1 MRQKLEQLF
10 EPRSIVVIGA
20 SEREGSAGRLIMEN
34 LYRTGFPGALYPV
47 STKHAS
53 ILGVPAFSKVGK
65 IPEPADLAI
74 FCAPFRVI
82 RQVIDECVIAKV
94 GSILFFGPDFDIQ
107 DKATIDYINKK
118 CKEGAIRML
127 GPYSLGFIHP
137 HKTIYATNMPVSV
150 RKGNLALLSQSGPL
164 LEAMLDWAGERE
176 VGFSQVI
183 SLGIAGDID
192 FADCIDFL
200 GTDTQT
206 AGILIYME
214 QLPNAR
220 RFLSAARSFSR
231 NKPIIIL
238 KANKKNDDVDWNA
251 SVLDWEKEKDFAFDA
266 AFQRAGMIRVDTI
279 AQLFNMGLAATNT
292 LRPTGNQMVIV
303 SNIAAGGILA
313 LDALLKRGG
322 KHSSLSKDTVE
333 KLNAILPHSSAPDS
347 PIHVG
352 NFAETVRYTSTL
364 KICLQDESVDAILIV
379 YSVYL
384 KNEALKIAQ
393 AIAQLKP
400 LRKPVFTV
408 WMGGNQVTE
417 ARRILGNAKIPC
429 YPYPE
434 SAIDAFM
441 RLYQYHLDLKLM
453 YETPLAIP
461 VDFDADKSMAKGII
475 DKALSENRLLLSENE
490 GHALLTA
497 YGFPV
502 IESFLCQ
509 SVEAAIEI
517 AQKIGF
523 PIVMKIDSL
532 DILQKTAVGG
542 VRLNIRDINEVAE
555 LWTSIMISCK
565 KAHPKALIKGIRIE
579 KMIPKGFELFIGSYK
594 DPTFGPL
601 VLFGKGG
608 WDKEVFPDIR
618 VGLPPMNMALAQQM
632 VEGTHLFTLLKGYRN
647 QPGVPL
653 QQLYLFIHRFSY
665 LLMDFPA
672 IAAVEINPFRMDHEK
687 GIALHVAVRLQK
699 VQEKEN
705 LHFRHLAISPY
716 PGKDYCSEKILKSG
730 QPIYLRPIRPEDE
743 PGLSKMLENV
753 SRETLYMRFFGYIP
767 KINHTWLTRFTHID
781 YDREMAIVA
790 VYKEIKEGINIEFI
804 TGIVRII
811 EDAWRESAEYSILI
825 ADQWQGQ
832 GLGHILT
839 DHILEIAKKRGIKK
853 IVASVLPTNES
864 MIHLFLKKGFTID
877 RKYPDVYEAVL
888 NLSILNT

>member
-20 SEREGSAGRLIMEN
+20 SEREGSAGRMIMEN
-34 LYRTGFPGALYPV
+34 LFRTGFPGTLYPV
-47 STKHAS
+47 SSKHAT
-53 ILGVPAFSKVGK
+53 ILGIPAFSKVGK

-82 RQVIDECVIAKV
+82 KQVIDECVEAKV

-107 DKATIDYINKK
+107 DSVTIAYINKK
-118 CKEGAIRML
+118 CREGEIRML
-127 GPYSLGFIHP
+127 GPYSLGYIQP
-137 HKTIYATNMPVSV
+137 YKMIYATNMPVSV

-183 SLGIAGDID
+183 SLGIASDID

-214 QLPNAR
+214 NLPNAR

-238 KANKKNDDVDWNA
+238 KANRKNDTIDWNS
-251 SVLDWEKEKDFAFDA
+251 SVLDWEKEKDFSFDA
-266 AFQRAGMIRVDTI
+266 AFQRAGIIRVDTI

-292 LRPTGNQMVIV
+292 IRPTGSNMLIL

-313 LDALLKRGG
+313 LDALLKKGG
-322 KHSSLSKDTVE
+322 KHSVLSRESVE
-333 KLNAILPHSSAPDS
+333 KLNGILPHTSAADS

-352 NFAETVRYTSTL
+352 NFAETIRYTESL
-364 KICLQDESVDAILIV
+364 KICLNDEGVDAILIV

-393 AIAQLKP
+393 AITQLKP

-441 RLYQYHLDLKLM
+441 KLYQYHLDLKLL
-453 YETPLAIP
+453 YETPLSIP
-461 VDFDADKSMAKGII
+461 IDFNADKKSAKII
-475 DKALSENRLLLSENE
+475 IEKALSENRFLLSEKE
-490 GHALLTA
+490 GHDLLMG
-497 YGFPV
+497 YGLPV
-502 IESFLCQ
+502 IESFL
-509 SVEAAIEI
+509 SETLENAKEI

-523 PIVMKIDSL
+523 PMVMKIDSI

-542 VRLNIRDINEVAE
+542 VRLNIRDLNEMSE
-555 LWTSIMISCK
+555 IWTSMMASCK
-565 KAHPKALIKGIRIE
+565 KAHPNAVIKGIRIE
-579 KMIPKGFELFIGSYK
+579 KMLNKGFELFIGSYK

-618 VGLPPMNMALAQQM
+618 VGLPPMNMALAQKM

-647 QPGVPL
+647 QPGIPL
-653 QQLYLFIHRFSY
+653 NQLYLLIHRFSY
-665 LLMDFPA
+665 LLMDFPN
-672 IAAVEINPFRMDHEK
+672 IAAVEINPFRMDHES
-687 GIALHVAVRLQK
+687 GMALHVAVRLQK
-699 VQEKEN
+699 IPETESQN
-705 LHFRHLAISPY
+705 FRHLAISPY
-716 PGKDYCSEKILKSG
+716 PGKDYCSYIKLHTG
-730 QPIYLRPIRPEDE
+730 QAIHLRPIRPEDE
-743 PGLSKMLENV
+743 PGLAEMLKNV

-790 VYKEIKEGINIEFI
+790 GETEIKEGKTTEII

-811 EDAWRESAEYSILI
+811 EDAWRESAEYSILV
-825 ADQWQGQ
+825 ADNWQGH
-832 GLGHILT
+832 GLGNILT
-839 DHILEIAKKRGIKK
+839 DHILEIARKRDIKK
-853 IVASVLPTNES
+853 IVASVLPNNES
-864 MIHLFLKKGFTID
+864 MIKLFIKKGF
-877 RKYPDVYEAVL
+877 
-888 NLSILNT
+888 NCS

>member
-20 SEREGSAGRLIMEN
+20 SERDGSAGRMIMEN

-82 RQVIDECVIAKV
+82 RQVIDECVDAKV

-107 DKATIDYINKK
+107 DTLTIAYINKK
-118 CKEGAIRML
+118 CKEGEIRML
-127 GPYSLGFIHP
+127 GPYSLGYIHP
-137 HKTIYATNMPVSV
+137 YKMIYATNMPVSV

-176 VGFSQVI
+176 VGFSHVI
-183 SLGIAGDID
+183 SLGIASDID

-200 GTDTQT
+200 GTDSQT
-206 AGILIYME
+206 SGILIYME
-214 QLPNAR
+214 KLPNAR

-238 KANKKNDDVDWNA
+238 KANRKKDDNDWNS

-266 AFQRAGMIRVDTI
+266 AFQRAGIIRVDTI
-279 AQLFNMGLAATNT
+279 AQLFNLGLAATNT
-292 LRPTGNQMVIV
+292 IRPTGCNMVIL

-313 LDALLKRGG
+313 LDTLLKKGG
-322 KHSSLSKDTVE
+322 KHSVLSKESVE
-333 KLNAILPHSSAPDS
+333 KLNEILPHTSAADS

-352 NFAETVRYTSTL
+352 NYAETHRYTSTL
-364 KICLQDESVDAILIV
+364 KICLNDDGVDAILIV

-393 AIAQLKP
+393 AIALLKP

-408 WMGGNQVTE
+408 WMGGNQVSE
-417 ARRILGNAKIPC
+417 ARQILGNAKIPC

-434 SAIDAFM
+434 SAVDAFM
-441 RLYQYHLDLKLM
+441 KLYQYHLDLKML
-453 YETPLAIP
+453 YETPLSIP
-461 VDFDADKSMAKGII
+461 VDFDADRESAKLII
-475 DKALSENRLLLSENE
+475 EKALSENRFLLSEKE
-490 GHALLTA
+490 GQDLLMG
-497 YGFPV
+497 YGLPV
-502 IESFLCQ
+502 NESFLCT
-509 SVEAAIEI
+509 SVEEAKVI

-523 PIVMKIDSL
+523 PIVMKIDSI
-532 DILQKTAVGG
+532 DIFQKTAVGG
-542 VRLNIRDINEVAE
+542 VRLNIRDLNEISE
-555 LWTSIMISCK
+555 IWHSMMNSCK
-565 KAHPKALIKGIRIE
+565 KAHPNALIKGIRIE
-579 KMIPKGFELFIGSYK
+579 KMLNKGFELFIGSYK

-653 QQLYLFIHRFSY
+653 NQLYLLIHRFSY

-672 IAAVEINPFRMDHEK
+672 IAAVEINPFRMDHEI
-687 GIALHVAVRLQK
+687 GMALHVAVRLQK
-699 VQEKEN
+699 IPGN
-705 LHFRHLAISPY
+705 DPLHFRHLAISPY
-716 PGKDYCSEKILKSG
+716 PGKDYCLDKMLSTGHSIH
-730 QPIYLRPIRPEDE
+730 LRPIKPEDE
-743 PGLSKMLENV
+743 PGLAEMLKNV

-781 YDREMAIVA
+781 YDREIAIVA
-790 VYKEIKEGINIEFI
+790 VHTDIKEGKTLEII

-811 EDAWRESAEYSILI
+811 EDAWRESAEYSILV
-825 ADQWQGQ
+825 ADHWQGQ
-832 GLGHILT
+832 GLGNILT
-839 DHILEIAKKRGIKK
+839 DHILEIAQKRGIKK
-853 IVASVLPTNES
+853 IVASVLPNNES
-864 MIHLFLKKGFTID
+864 MIKLFIKKGFTID
-877 RKYPDVYEAVL
+877 KKYPDVYEAFL
-888 NLSILNT
+888 NIS

>member
-20 SEREGSAGRLIMEN
+20 SEREGSAGRMIMEN
-34 LYRTGFPGALYPV
+34 LFRTGFPGTLYPV
-47 STKHAS
+47 SSKHAT
-53 ILGVPAFSKVGK
+53 ILGIPAFSKVGK

-82 RQVIDECVIAKV
+82 KQVIDECVEAKV

-107 DKATIDYINKK
+107 DSVTIAYINKK
-118 CKEGAIRML
+118 CREGEIRML
-127 GPYSLGFIHP
+127 GPYSLGYIQP
-137 HKTIYATNMPVSV
+137 YKMIYATNMPVSV
-150 RKGNLALLSQSGPL
+150 RRGNLALLSQSGPL

-183 SLGIAGDID
+183 SLGIASDID

-214 QLPNAR
+214 NLPNAR

-238 KANKKNDDVDWNA
+238 KANRKNDTIDWNS

-266 AFQRAGMIRVDTI
+266 AFQRAGIIRVDTI

-292 LRPTGNQMVIV
+292 IRPTGSNMLIL

-313 LDALLKRGG
+313 LDALLKKGG
-322 KHSSLSKDTVE
+322 KHSVLSRESVE
-333 KLNAILPHSSAPDS
+333 KLNGILPHTSAADS

-352 NFAETVRYTSTL
+352 NFAETIRYTESL
-364 KICLQDESVDAILIV
+364 KICLNDEGVDAILIV

-393 AIAQLKP
+393 AITQLKP

-441 RLYQYHLDLKLM
+441 KLYQYHLDLKLL
-453 YETPLAIP
+453 YETPLSIP
-461 VDFDADKSMAKGII
+461 IDFNADKKSAKII
-475 DKALSENRLLLSENE
+475 IEKALSENRFLLSEKE
-490 GHALLTA
+490 GHDLLMG
-497 YGFPV
+497 YGLPV
-502 IESFLCQ
+502 IESFL
-509 SVEAAIEI
+509 SETLENAKEI

-523 PIVMKIDSL
+523 PMVMKIDSI

-542 VRLNIRDINEVAE
+542 VRLNIRDLNEMSE
-555 LWTSIMISCK
+555 IWTSMMASCK
-565 KAHPKALIKGIRIE
+565 KAHPNAVIKGIRIE
-579 KMIPKGFELFIGSYK
+579 KMLNKGFELFIGSYK

-618 VGLPPMNMALAQQM
+618 VGLPPMNMALAQKM

-647 QPGVPL
+647 QPGIPL
-653 QQLYLFIHRFSY
+653 NQLYLLIHRFSY
-665 LLMDFPA
+665 LLMDFPN
-672 IAAVEINPFRMDHEK
+672 IAAVEINPFRMDHES
-687 GIALHVAVRLQK
+687 GMALHVAVRLQK
-699 VQEKEN
+699 IPETESQN
-705 LHFRHLAISPY
+705 FRHLAISPY
-716 PGKDYCSEKILKSG
+716 PGKDYCSYIKLHTG
-730 QPIYLRPIRPEDE
+730 QAIHLRPIRPEDE
-743 PGLSKMLENV
+743 PGLAEMLKNV

-790 VYKEIKEGINIEFI
+790 VETEIKEGKTTEII

-811 EDAWRESAEYSILI
+811 EDAWRESAEYSILV
-825 ADQWQGQ
+825 ADNWQGH
-832 GLGHILT
+832 GLGNILT
-839 DHILEIAKKRGIKK
+839 DHILEIARKRDIKK
-853 IVASVLPTNES
+853 IVASVLPNNES
-864 MIHLFLKKGFTID
+864 MIKLFIKKGFTLD
-877 RKYPDVYEAVL
+877 KKYPDVYEAFL
-888 NLSILNT
+888 NLK

>member
-20 SEREGSAGRLIMEN
+20 SEREGSAGRMIMEN
-34 LYRTGFPGALYPV
+34 LFRTGFPGTLYPV
-47 STKHAS
+47 SSKHAT
-53 ILGVPAFSKVGK
+53 ILGIPAFSKVGK

-82 RQVIDECVIAKV
+82 KQVIDECVEAKV

-107 DKATIDYINKK
+107 DSVTIAYINKK
-118 CKEGAIRML
+118 CREGEIRML
-127 GPYSLGFIHP
+127 GPYSLGYIQP
-137 HKTIYATNMPVSV
+137 YKMIYATNMPVSV

-183 SLGIAGDID
+183 SLGIASDID

-214 QLPNAR
+214 NLPNAR

-238 KANKKNDDVDWNA
+238 KANRKNDTIDWNS

-266 AFQRAGMIRVDTI
+266 AFQRAGIIRVDTI

-292 LRPTGNQMVIV
+292 IRPTGSNMLIL

-313 LDALLKRGG
+313 LDALLKKGG
-322 KHSSLSKDTVE
+322 KHSVLSRESVE
-333 KLNAILPHSSAPDS
+333 KLNGILPHTSAADS

-352 NFAETVRYTSTL
+352 NFAETIRYTESL
-364 KICLQDESVDAILIV
+364 KICLYDEGVDAILIV

-393 AIAQLKP
+393 AITQLKP

-441 RLYQYHLDLKLM
+441 KLYQYHLDLKLL
-453 YETPLAIP
+453 YETPLSIP
-461 VDFDADKSMAKGII
+461 IDFNADKKSAKII
-475 DKALSENRLLLSENE
+475 IEKALSENRFLLSEKE
-490 GHALLTA
+490 GHDLLMG
-497 YGFPV
+497 YGLPV
-502 IESFLCQ
+502 IESFL
-509 SVEAAIEI
+509 SETLENAKEI

-523 PIVMKIDSL
+523 PMVMKIDSI

-542 VRLNIRDINEVAE
+542 VRLNIRDLNEMSE
-555 LWTSIMISCK
+555 IWTSMMASCK
-565 KAHPKALIKGIRIE
+565 KAHPNAVIKGIRIE
-579 KMIPKGFELFIGSYK
+579 KMLNKGFELFIGSYK

-618 VGLPPMNMALAQQM
+618 VGLPPMNMALAQKM

-647 QPGVPL
+647 QPGIPL
-653 QQLYLFIHRFSY
+653 NQLYLLIHRFSY
-665 LLMDFPA
+665 LLMDFPN
-672 IAAVEINPFRMDHEK
+672 IAAVEINPFRMDHES
-687 GIALHVAVRLQK
+687 GMALHVAVRLQK
-699 VQEKEN
+699 IPETESQN
-705 LHFRHLAISPY
+705 FRHLAISPY
-716 PGKDYCSEKILKSG
+716 PGKDYCSDIKLHTG
-730 QPIYLRPIRPEDE
+730 QAIHLRPIRPEDE
-743 PGLSKMLENV
+743 PGLAEMLKNV

-790 VYKEIKEGINIEFI
+790 VETEIKEGKTTEII

-811 EDAWRESAEYSILI
+811 EDAWRESAEYSILV
-825 ADQWQGQ
+825 ADNWQGH
-832 GLGHILT
+832 GLGNILT
-839 DHILEIAKKRGIKK
+839 DHILEIARKRDIKK
-853 IVASVLPTNES
+853 IVASVLPNNES
-864 MIHLFLKKGFTID
+864 MIKLFIKKGFTLD
-877 RKYPDVYEAVL
+877 KKYPDVYEAFL
-888 NLSILNT
+888 NLK

>member
-20 SEREGSAGRLIMEN
+20 SEREGSAGRMIMEN
-34 LYRTGFPGALYPV
+34 LYRTGFTGTLYPV
-47 STKHAS
+47 SSKHAT
-53 ILGVPAFSKVGK
+53 ILGIPAFSKVGK

-82 RQVIDECVIAKV
+82 KQVIDECVEAKV

-107 DKATIDYINKK
+107 DSVTISYINKK
-118 CKEGAIRML
+118 CREGEIRML
-127 GPYSLGFIHP
+127 GPYSLGYIQP
-137 HKTIYATNMPVSV
+137 YKMIYATNMPVSV

-183 SLGIAGDID
+183 SLGIASDID

-214 QLPNAR
+214 NLPNAR

-238 KANKKNDDVDWNA
+238 KANRKNDTIDWNS

-266 AFQRAGMIRVDTI
+266 AFQRAGIIRVDTI

-292 LRPTGNQMVIV
+292 IRPTGSNMLIL

-313 LDALLKRGG
+313 LDALLKKGG
-322 KHSSLSKDTVE
+322 KHSVLSQESVE
-333 KLNAILPHSSAPDS
+333 KLNGILPHTSAADS

-352 NFAETVRYTSTL
+352 NFAETIRYTESL
-364 KICLQDESVDAILIV
+364 KICLNDEGVDAILIV

-393 AIAQLKP
+393 AITQLKP

-441 RLYQYHLDLKLM
+441 KLYQYHLDLKLL
-453 YETPLAIP
+453 YETPLSIP
-461 VDFDADKSMAKGII
+461 IDFNADKKSAKII
-475 DKALSENRLLLSENE
+475 IEKALSENRFLLSEKE
-490 GHALLTA
+490 GHDLLMG
-497 YGFPV
+497 YGLPV
-502 IESFLCQ
+502 IESFL
-509 SVEAAIEI
+509 SETLENAKEI

-523 PIVMKIDSL
+523 PMVMKIDSI

-542 VRLNIRDINEVAE
+542 VRLNIRDLNEMSE
-555 LWTSIMISCK
+555 IWTSMMASCK
-565 KAHPKALIKGIRIE
+565 KAHPNAVIKGIRIE
-579 KMIPKGFELFIGSYK
+579 KMLNKGFELFIGSYK

-653 QQLYLFIHRFSY
+653 NQLYLLIHRFSY
-665 LLMDFPA
+665 LLMDFPN
-672 IAAVEINPFRMDHEK
+672 IAAVEINPFRMDHES
-687 GIALHVAVRLQK
+687 GMALHVAVRLQK
-699 VQEKEN
+699 IPETESQN
-705 LHFRHLAISPY
+705 FRHLAISPY
-716 PGKDYCSEKILKSG
+716 PGKDYCSDVTLHTG
-730 QPIYLRPIRPEDE
+730 QAIHLRPIRPEDE
-743 PGLSKMLENV
+743 PGLAEMLKNV

-790 VYKEIKEGINIEFI
+790 VKTEIKEGKTTEII

-811 EDAWRESAEYSILI
+811 EDAWRESAEYSILV
-825 ADQWQGQ
+825 ADNWQGH
-832 GLGHILT
+832 GLGNILT
-839 DHILEIAKKRGIKK
+839 DHILEIARKRDIKK
-853 IVASVLPTNES
+853 IVASVLPNNES
-864 MIHLFLKKGFTID
+864 MIKLFIKKGFTLD
-877 RKYPDVYEAVL
+877 KKYPDVYEAFL
-888 NLSILNT
+888 NLK

>member
-20 SEREGSAGRLIMEN
+20 SEREGSAGRMIMEN
-34 LYRTGFPGALYPV
+34 LFRTGFPGTLYPV
-47 STKHAS
+47 SSKHAT
-53 ILGVPAFSKVGK
+53 ILGIPAFSKVGK

-82 RQVIDECVIAKV
+82 KQVIDECVEAKV

-107 DKATIDYINKK
+107 DSVTIAYINKK
-118 CKEGAIRML
+118 CREGEIRML
-127 GPYSLGFIHP
+127 GPYSLGYIQP
-137 HKTIYATNMPVSV
+137 YKMIYATNMPVSV
-150 RKGNLALLSQSGPL
+150 RRGNLALLSQSGPL

-183 SLGIAGDID
+183 SLGIASDID

-214 QLPNAR
+214 NLPNAR

-238 KANKKNDDVDWNA
+238 KANRKNDTIDWNS

-266 AFQRAGMIRVDTI
+266 AFQRAAIIRVDTI

-292 LRPTGNQMVIV
+292 IRPTGSNMLIL

-313 LDALLKRGG
+313 LDALLKKGG
-322 KHSSLSKDTVE
+322 KHSVLSRESVE
-333 KLNAILPHSSAPDS
+333 KLNGILPHTSAADS

-352 NFAETVRYTSTL
+352 NFAETIRYTESL
-364 KICLQDESVDAILIV
+364 KICLNDEGVDAILIV

-393 AIAQLKP
+393 AITQLKP

-441 RLYQYHLDLKLM
+441 KLYQYHLDLKLL
-453 YETPLAIP
+453 YETPLSIP
-461 VDFDADKSMAKGII
+461 IDFNADKKSAKII
-475 DKALSENRLLLSENE
+475 IEKALSENRFLLSEKE
-490 GHALLTA
+490 GHDLLMG
-497 YGFPV
+497 YGLPV
-502 IESFLCQ
+502 IESFL
-509 SVEAAIEI
+509 SETLENAKEI

-523 PIVMKIDSL
+523 PMVMKIDSI

-542 VRLNIRDINEVAE
+542 VRLNIRDLNEMSE
-555 LWTSIMISCK
+555 IWTSMMASCK
-565 KAHPKALIKGIRIE
+565 KAHPNAVIKGIRIE
-579 KMIPKGFELFIGSYK
+579 KMLNKGFELFIGSYK

-618 VGLPPMNMALAQQM
+618 VGLPPMNMALAQKM

-647 QPGVPL
+647 QPGIPL
-653 QQLYLFIHRFSY
+653 NQLYLLIHRFSY
-665 LLMDFPA
+665 LLMDFPN
-672 IAAVEINPFRMDHEK
+672 IAAVEINPFRMDHES
-687 GIALHVAVRLQK
+687 GMALHVAVRLQK
-699 VQEKEN
+699 IPETESQN
-705 LHFRHLAISPY
+705 FRHLAISPY
-716 PGKDYCSEKILKSG
+716 PGKDYCSDIKLHTG
-730 QPIYLRPIRPEDE
+730 QAIHLRPIRPEDE
-743 PGLSKMLENV
+743 PGLAEMLKNV

-790 VYKEIKEGINIEFI
+790 VETEIKEGKTTEII

-811 EDAWRESAEYSILI
+811 EDAWRESAEYSILV
-825 ADQWQGQ
+825 ADNWQGH
-832 GLGHILT
+832 GLGNILT
-839 DHILEIAKKRGIKK
+839 DHILEIARKRDIKK
-853 IVASVLPTNES
+853 IVASVLPNNES
-864 MIHLFLKKGFTID
+864 MIKLFIKKGFTLD
-877 RKYPDVYEAVL
+877 KKYPDVYEAFL
-888 NLSILNT
+888 NLK

>member
-20 SEREGSAGRLIMEN
+20 SEREGSAGRMIMEN
-34 LYRTGFPGALYPV
+34 LFRTGFPGTLYPV
-47 STKHAS
+47 SSKHAT
-53 ILGVPAFSKVGK
+53 ILGIPAFSKVGK

-82 RQVIDECVIAKV
+82 KQVIDECVEAKV

-107 DKATIDYINKK
+107 DSVTIAYINKK
-118 CKEGAIRML
+118 CREGEIRML
-127 GPYSLGFIHP
+127 GPYSLGYIQP
-137 HKTIYATNMPVSV
+137 YKMIYATNMPVSV

-183 SLGIAGDID
+183 SLGIASDID

-214 QLPNAR
+214 NLPNAR

-238 KANKKNDDVDWNA
+238 KANRKNDTIDWNS

-266 AFQRAGMIRVDTI
+266 AFQRAGIIRVDTI

-292 LRPTGNQMVIV
+292 IRPTGSNMLIL

-313 LDALLKRGG
+313 LDALLKKGG
-322 KHSSLSKDTVE
+322 KHSVLSRESVE
-333 KLNAILPHSSAPDS
+333 KLNGILPHTSAADS

-352 NFAETVRYTSTL
+352 NFAETIRYTESL
-364 KICLQDESVDAILIV
+364 KICLNDEGVDAILIV

-393 AIAQLKP
+393 AITRLKP

-441 RLYQYHLDLKLM
+441 KLYQYHLDLKLL
-453 YETPLAIP
+453 YETPLSIP
-461 VDFDADKSMAKGII
+461 IDFNADKKSAKII
-475 DKALSENRLLLSENE
+475 IEKALSENRFLLSEKE
-490 GHALLTA
+490 GHDLLMG
-497 YGFPV
+497 YGLPV
-502 IESFLCQ
+502 IESFL
-509 SVEAAIEI
+509 SETLENAKEI

-523 PIVMKIDSL
+523 PMVMKIDSI

-542 VRLNIRDINEVAE
+542 VRLNIRDLNEMSE
-555 LWTSIMISCK
+555 IWTSMIASCK
-565 KAHPKALIKGIRIE
+565 KAHPNAVIKGIRIE
-579 KMIPKGFELFIGSYK
+579 KMLNKGFELFIGSYK

-618 VGLPPMNMALAQQM
+618 VGLPPMNMALAQKM

-647 QPGVPL
+647 QPGITL
-653 QQLYLFIHRFSY
+653 NQLYLLIHRFSY
-665 LLMDFPA
+665 LLMDFPN
-672 IAAVEINPFRMDHEK
+672 IAAVEINPFRMDHES
-687 GIALHVAVRLQK
+687 GMALHVAVRLQK
-699 VQEKEN
+699 IPETESQN
-705 LHFRHLAISPY
+705 FRHLAISPY
-716 PGKDYCSEKILKSG
+716 PGKDYCSDIKLHTG
-730 QPIYLRPIRPEDE
+730 QAIHLRPIRPEDE
-743 PGLSKMLENV
+743 PGLAEMLKNV

-790 VYKEIKEGINIEFI
+790 VETEIKEGKTTEII

-811 EDAWRESAEYSILI
+811 EDAWRESAEYSILV
-825 ADQWQGQ
+825 ADNWQGH
-832 GLGHILT
+832 GLGNILT
-839 DHILEIAKKRGIKK
+839 DHILEIARKRDIKK
-853 IVASVLPTNES
+853 IVASVLPNNES
-864 MIHLFLKKGFTID
+864 MIKLFIKKGFTLD
-877 RKYPDVYEAVL
+877 KKYPDVYEAFL
-888 NLSILNT
+888 NLK

>member
-20 SEREGSAGRLIMEN
+20 SEREGSAGRMIMEN
-34 LYRTGFPGALYPV
+34 LFRTGFPGTLYPV
-47 STKHAS
+47 SSKHAT
-53 ILGVPAFSKVGK
+53 ILGIPAFSKVGK

-82 RQVIDECVIAKV
+82 KQVIDECVEAKV

-107 DKATIDYINKK
+107 DSVTIAYINKK
-118 CKEGAIRML
+118 CREGEIRML
-127 GPYSLGFIHP
+127 GPYSLGYIQP
-137 HKTIYATNMPVSV
+137 YKMIYATNMPVSV

-183 SLGIAGDID
+183 SLGIASDID

-214 QLPNAR
+214 NLPNAR

-238 KANKKNDDVDWNA
+238 KANRKNDTIDWNS

-266 AFQRAGMIRVDTI
+266 AFQRAGIIRVDTI

-292 LRPTGNQMVIV
+292 IRPTGSNMLIL

-313 LDALLKRGG
+313 LDALLKKGG
-322 KHSSLSKDTVE
+322 KHSVLSRESVE
-333 KLNAILPHSSAPDS
+333 KLNGILPHTSAADS

-352 NFAETVRYTSTL
+352 NFAETIRYTESL
-364 KICLQDESVDAILIV
+364 KICLNDEGVDAILIV

-393 AIAQLKP
+393 AITQLKP

-441 RLYQYHLDLKLM
+441 KLYQYHLDLKLL
-453 YETPLAIP
+453 YETPLSIP
-461 VDFDADKSMAKGII
+461 IDFNADKKSAKII
-475 DKALSENRLLLSENE
+475 IEKALSENRFLLSEKE
-490 GHALLTA
+490 GHDLLMG
-497 YGFPV
+497 YGLPV
-502 IESFLCQ
+502 IESFL
-509 SVEAAIEI
+509 SETLENAKEI

-523 PIVMKIDSL
+523 PMVMKIDSI

-542 VRLNIRDINEVAE
+542 VRLNIRDLNEMSE
-555 LWTSIMISCK
+555 IWTSMMASCK
-565 KAHPKALIKGIRIE
+565 KAHPNAVIKGIRIE
-579 KMIPKGFELFIGSYK
+579 KMLNKGFELFIGSYK

-618 VGLPPMNMALAQQM
+618 VGLPPMNMALAQKM

-647 QPGVPL
+647 QPGIPL
-653 QQLYLFIHRFSY
+653 NQLYLLIHRFSY
-665 LLMDFPA
+665 LLMDFPN
-672 IAAVEINPFRMDHEK
+672 IAAVEINPFRMDHES
-687 GIALHVAVRLQK
+687 GMALHVAVRLQK
-699 VQEKEN
+699 IPETESQN
-705 LHFRHLAISPY
+705 FRHLAISPY
-716 PGKDYCSEKILKSG
+716 PGKDYCSYIKLHTG
-730 QPIYLRPIRPEDE
+730 QAIHLRPIRPEDE
-743 PGLSKMLENV
+743 PGLAEMLKNV

-790 VYKEIKEGINIEFI
+790 VETEIKEGKTTEII

-811 EDAWRESAEYSILI
+811 EDAWRESAEYSILV
-825 ADQWQGQ
+825 ADNWQGH
-832 GLGHILT
+832 GLGNILT
-839 DHILEIAKKRGIKK
+839 DHILEIARKRDIKK
-853 IVASVLPTNES
+853 IVASVLPNNES
-864 MIHLFLKKGFTID
+864 MIKLFIKKGFTLD
-877 RKYPDVYEAVL
+877 KKYPDVYEAFL
-888 NLSILNT
+888 NLK

>member
-20 SEREGSAGRLIMEN
+20 SEREGSAGRMIMEN
-34 LYRTGFPGALYPV
+34 LFRTGFPGTLYPV
-47 STKHAS
+47 SSKHAT
-53 ILGVPAFSKVGK
+53 ILGIPAFSKVGK

-82 RQVIDECVIAKV
+82 KQVIDECVEAKV

-107 DKATIDYINKK
+107 DSVTIAYINKK
-118 CKEGAIRML
+118 CREGEIRML
-127 GPYSLGFIHP
+127 GPYSLGYIQP
-137 HKTIYATNMPVSV
+137 YKMIYATNMPVSV

-183 SLGIAGDID
+183 SLGIASDID

-214 QLPNAR
+214 NLPNAR

-238 KANKKNDDVDWNA
+238 KANRKNDTIDWNS

-266 AFQRAGMIRVDTI
+266 AFQRAGIIRVDTI

-292 LRPTGNQMVIV
+292 IRPTGSNMLIL

-313 LDALLKRGG
+313 LDALLKKGG
-322 KHSSLSKDTVE
+322 KHSVLSRESVE
-333 KLNAILPHSSAPDS
+333 KLNGILPHTSAADS

-352 NFAETVRYTSTL
+352 NFAETIRYTESL
-364 KICLQDESVDAILIV
+364 KICLYDEGVDAILIV

-393 AIAQLKP
+393 AITQLKP

-441 RLYQYHLDLKLM
+441 KLYQYHLDLKLL
-453 YETPLAIP
+453 YETPLSIP
-461 VDFDADKSMAKGII
+461 IDFNADKKSAKII
-475 DKALSENRLLLSENE
+475 IEKALSENRFLLSEKE
-490 GHALLTA
+490 GHDLLMG
-497 YGFPV
+497 YGLPV
-502 IESFLCQ
+502 IESFL
-509 SVEAAIEI
+509 SETLENAKEI

-523 PIVMKIDSL
+523 PMVMKIDSI

-542 VRLNIRDINEVAE
+542 VRLNIRDLNEMSE
-555 LWTSIMISCK
+555 IWTSMMASCK
-565 KAHPKALIKGIRIE
+565 KAHPNAVIKGIRIE
-579 KMIPKGFELFIGSYK
+579 KMLNKGFELFIGSYK

-647 QPGVPL
+647 QPGIPL
-653 QQLYLFIHRFSY
+653 NQLYLLIHRFSY
-665 LLMDFPA
+665 LLMDFPN
-672 IAAVEINPFRMDHEK
+672 IAAVEINPFRMDHES
-687 GIALHVAVRLQK
+687 GMALHVAVRLQK
-699 VQEKEN
+699 IPETESQN
-705 LHFRHLAISPY
+705 FRHLAISPY
-716 PGKDYCSEKILKSG
+716 PGKDYCLDLKLHTG
-730 QPIYLRPIRPEDE
+730 QAIHLRPIRPEDE
-743 PGLSKMLENV
+743 PGLSEMLKNV

-790 VYKEIKEGINIEFI
+790 VKTEIKEGKTTEII

-811 EDAWRESAEYSILI
+811 EDAWRESAEYSILV
-825 ADQWQGQ
+825 ADNWQGH
-832 GLGHILT
+832 GLGNILT
-839 DHILEIAKKRGIKK
+839 DHILEIAKKRDIKK
-853 IVASVLPTNES
+853 IVASVLPNNES
-864 MIHLFLKKGFTID
+864 MIKLFTKKGFTLD
-877 RKYPDVYEAVL
+877 KKYPDVYEAFL
-888 NLSILNT
+888 NLK

>member
-20 SEREGSAGRLIMEN
+20 SEREGSAGRMIMEN
-34 LYRTGFPGALYPV
+34 LFRTGFPGTLYPV
-47 STKHAS
+47 SSKHAT
-53 ILGVPAFSKVGK
+53 ILGIPAFSKVGK

-82 RQVIDECVIAKV
+82 KQVIDECVEAKV

-107 DKATIDYINKK
+107 DSVTIAYINKK
-118 CKEGAIRML
+118 CREGEIRML
-127 GPYSLGFIHP
+127 GPYSLGYIQP
-137 HKTIYATNMPVSV
+137 YKMIYATNMPVSV

-183 SLGIAGDID
+183 SLGIASDID

-214 QLPNAR
+214 NLPNAR

-238 KANKKNDDVDWNA
+238 KANRKNDTIDWNS

-266 AFQRAGMIRVDTI
+266 AFQRAGIIRVDTI

-292 LRPTGNQMVIV
+292 IRPTGSNMLIL

-313 LDALLKRGG
+313 LDALLKKGG
-322 KHSSLSKDTVE
+322 KHSVLSRESVE
-333 KLNAILPHSSAPDS
+333 KLNGILPHTSAADS

-352 NFAETVRYTSTL
+352 NFAETIRYIESL
-364 KICLQDESVDAILIV
+364 KICLYDEGVDAILIV

-393 AIAQLKP
+393 AITQLKP

-441 RLYQYHLDLKLM
+441 KLYQYHLDLKLL
-453 YETPLAIP
+453 YETPLSIP
-461 VDFDADKSMAKGII
+461 IDFNADKKSAKII
-475 DKALSENRLLLSENE
+475 IEKALSENRFLLSEKE
-490 GHALLTA
+490 GHDLLMG
-497 YGFPV
+497 YGLPV
-502 IESFLCQ
+502 IESFL
-509 SVEAAIEI
+509 SETLENAKEI

-523 PIVMKIDSL
+523 PMVMKIDSI

-542 VRLNIRDINEVAE
+542 VRLNIRDLNEMSE
-555 LWTSIMISCK
+555 IWTSMMASCK
-565 KAHPKALIKGIRIE
+565 KAHPNAVIKGIRIE
-579 KMIPKGFELFIGSYK
+579 KMLNKGFELFIGSYK

-653 QQLYLFIHRFSY
+653 NQLYLLIHRFSY
-665 LLMDFPA
+665 LLMDFPN
-672 IAAVEINPFRMDHEK
+672 IAAVEINPFRMDHES
-687 GIALHVAVRLQK
+687 GMALHVAVRLQK
-699 VQEKEN
+699 IPETESQN
-705 LHFRHLAISPY
+705 FRHLAISPY
-716 PGKDYCSEKILKSG
+716 PGKDYCSDIKLHTG
-730 QPIYLRPIRPEDE
+730 QAIHLRPIRPEDE
-743 PGLSKMLENV
+743 PGLSEMLKNV

-790 VYKEIKEGINIEFI
+790 VKTEIKEGKTTEII

-811 EDAWRESAEYSILI
+811 EDAWRESAEYSILV
-825 ADQWQGQ
+825 ADNWQGH
-832 GLGHILT
+832 GLGNILT
-839 DHILEIAKKRGIKK
+839 DHILEIARKRDIKK
-853 IVASVLPTNES
+853 IVASVLPNNES
-864 MIHLFLKKGFTID
+864 MIKLFIKKGFTLD
-877 RKYPDVYEAVL
+877 KKYPDVYEAFL
-888 NLSILNT
+888 NLK

>member
-20 SEREGSAGRLIMEN
+20 SEREGSAGRMIMEN
-34 LYRTGFPGALYPV
+34 LFRTGFPGTLYPV
-47 STKHAS
+47 SSKHAT
-53 ILGVPAFSKVGK
+53 ILGIPAFSKVGK

-82 RQVIDECVIAKV
+82 KQVIDECVEAKV

-107 DKATIDYINKK
+107 DSVTIAYINKK
-118 CKEGAIRML
+118 CREGEIRML
-127 GPYSLGFIHP
+127 GPYSLGYIQP
-137 HKTIYATNMPVSV
+137 YKMIYATNMPVSV

-183 SLGIAGDID
+183 SLGIASDID

-214 QLPNAR
+214 NLPNAR

-238 KANKKNDDVDWNA
+238 KANRKNDTIDWNS

-266 AFQRAGMIRVDTI
+266 AFQRAGIIRVDTI

-292 LRPTGNQMVIV
+292 IRPTGSNMLIL

-313 LDALLKRGG
+313 LDALLKKGG
-322 KHSSLSKDTVE
+322 KHSVLSRESVE
-333 KLNAILPHSSAPDS
+333 KLNGILPHTSAADS

-352 NFAETVRYTSTL
+352 NFAETIRYTESL
-364 KICLQDESVDAILIV
+364 KICLNDEGVDAILIV

-393 AIAQLKP
+393 AITQLKP

-441 RLYQYHLDLKLM
+441 KLYQYHLDLKLL
-453 YETPLAIP
+453 YETPLSIP
-461 VDFDADKSMAKGII
+461 IDFNADKKSAKII
-475 DKALSENRLLLSENE
+475 IEKALSENRFLLSEKE
-490 GHALLTA
+490 GHDLLMG
-497 YGFPV
+497 YGLPV
-502 IESFLCQ
+502 IESFL
-509 SVEAAIEI
+509 SETLENAKEI

-523 PIVMKIDSL
+523 PMVMKIDSI

-542 VRLNIRDINEVAE
+542 VRLNIRDLNEMSE
-555 LWTSIMISCK
+555 IWTSMMASCK
-565 KAHPKALIKGIRIE
+565 KAHPNAVIKGIRIE
-579 KMIPKGFELFIGSYK
+579 KMLNKGFELFIGSYK

-618 VGLPPMNMALAQQM
+618 VGLPPMNMALAQKM

-647 QPGVPL
+647 QPGITL
-653 QQLYLFIHRFSY
+653 NQLYLLIHRFSY
-665 LLMDFPA
+665 LLMDFPN
-672 IAAVEINPFRMDHEK
+672 IAAVEINPFRMDHES
-687 GIALHVAVRLQK
+687 GMALHVAVRLQK
-699 VQEKEN
+699 IPETESQN
-705 LHFRHLAISPY
+705 FRHLAISPY
-716 PGKDYCSEKILKSG
+716 PGKDYCSDIKLHTG
-730 QPIYLRPIRPEDE
+730 QAIHLRPIRPEDE
-743 PGLSKMLENV
+743 PGLAEMLKNV

-790 VYKEIKEGINIEFI
+790 VETEIKEGKTTEIII
-804 TGIVRII
+804 GIVRII
-811 EDAWRESAEYSILI
+811 EDAWRESAEYSILV
-825 ADQWQGQ
+825 ADNWQGH
-832 GLGHILT
+832 GLGNILT
-839 DHILEIAKKRGIKK
+839 DHILEIARKRDIKK
-853 IVASVLPTNES
+853 IVASVLPNNES
-864 MIHLFLKKGFTID
+864 MIKLFIKKGFTLD
-877 RKYPDVYEAVL
+877 KKYPDVYEAFL
-888 NLSILNT
+888 NLK

>member
-20 SEREGSAGRLIMEN
+20 SEREGSAGRMIMEN
-34 LYRTGFPGALYPV
+34 LFRTGFPGTLYPV
-47 STKHAS
+47 SSKHAT
-53 ILGVPAFSKVGK
+53 ILGIPAFSKVGK

-82 RQVIDECVIAKV
+82 KQVIDECVEAKV

-107 DKATIDYINKK
+107 DSVTIAYINKK
-118 CKEGAIRML
+118 CREGEIRML
-127 GPYSLGFIHP
+127 GPYSLGYIQP
-137 HKTIYATNMPVSV
+137 YKMIYATNMPVSV

-183 SLGIAGDID
+183 SLGIASDID

-214 QLPNAR
+214 NLPNAR

-238 KANKKNDDVDWNA
+238 KANRKNDTIDWNS

-266 AFQRAGMIRVDTI
+266 AFQRAGIIRVDTI

-292 LRPTGNQMVIV
+292 IRPTGSNMLIL

-313 LDALLKRGG
+313 LDALLKKGG
-322 KHSSLSKDTVE
+322 KHSVLSRESVE
-333 KLNAILPHSSAPDS
+333 KLNGILPHTSAADS

-352 NFAETVRYTSTL
+352 NFAETIRYTESL
-364 KICLQDESVDAILIV
+364 KICLNDEGVDAILIV

-393 AIAQLKP
+393 AITRLKP

-441 RLYQYHLDLKLM
+441 KLYQYHLDLKLL
-453 YETPLAIP
+453 YETPLSIP
-461 VDFDADKSMAKGII
+461 IDFNADKKSAKII
-475 DKALSENRLLLSENE
+475 IEKALSENRFLLSEKE
-490 GHALLTA
+490 GHDLLMG
-497 YGFPV
+497 YGLPV
-502 IESFLCQ
+502 IESFL
-509 SVEAAIEI
+509 SETLENAKEI

-523 PIVMKIDSL
+523 PMVMKIDSI

-542 VRLNIRDINEVAE
+542 VRLNIRDLNEMSE
-555 LWTSIMISCK
+555 IWTSMMASCK
-565 KAHPKALIKGIRIE
+565 KAHPNAVIKGIRIE
-579 KMIPKGFELFIGSYK
+579 KMLNKGFELFIGSYK

-618 VGLPPMNMALAQQM
+618 VGLPPMNMALAQKM

-647 QPGVPL
+647 QPGIPL
-653 QQLYLFIHRFSY
+653 NQLYLLIHRFSY
-665 LLMDFPA
+665 LLMDFPN
-672 IAAVEINPFRMDHEK
+672 IAAVEINPFRMDHES
-687 GIALHVAVRLQK
+687 GMALHVAVRLQK
-699 VQEKEN
+699 IPETESQN
-705 LHFRHLAISPY
+705 FRHLAISPY
-716 PGKDYCSEKILKSG
+716 PGKDYCSDIKLHTG
-730 QPIYLRPIRPEDE
+730 QAIHLRPIRPEDE
-743 PGLSKMLENV
+743 PGLAEMLKNV

-790 VYKEIKEGINIEFI
+790 VETEIKEGKTTEII

-811 EDAWRESAEYSILI
+811 EDAWRESAEYSILV
-825 ADQWQGQ
+825 ADNWQGH
-832 GLGHILT
+832 GLGNILT
-839 DHILEIAKKRGIKK
+839 DHILEIARKRDIKK
-853 IVASVLPTNES
+853 IVASVLPNNES
-864 MIHLFLKKGFTID
+864 MIKLFIKKGFTLD
-877 RKYPDVYEAVL
+877 KKYPDVYEAFL
-888 NLSILNT
+888 NLK

>member
-20 SEREGSAGRLIMEN
+20 SEREGSAGRMIMEN
-34 LYRTGFPGALYPV
+34 LFRTGFPGTLYPV
-47 STKHAS
+47 SSKHAT
-53 ILGVPAFSKVGK
+53 ILGIPAFSKVGK

-82 RQVIDECVIAKV
+82 KQVIDECVEAKV

-107 DKATIDYINKK
+107 DSVTIAYINKK
-118 CKEGAIRML
+118 CREGEIRML
-127 GPYSLGFIHP
+127 GPYSLGYIQP
-137 HKTIYATNMPVSV
+137 YKMIYATNMPVSV

-183 SLGIAGDID
+183 SLGIASDID

-214 QLPNAR
+214 NLPNAR

-238 KANKKNDDVDWNA
+238 KANRKNDTIDWNS

-266 AFQRAGMIRVDTI
+266 AFQRAGIIRVDTI

-292 LRPTGNQMVIV
+292 IRPTGSNMLIL

-313 LDALLKRGG
+313 LDALLKKGG
-322 KHSSLSKDTVE
+322 KHSVLSRESVE
-333 KLNAILPHSSAPDS
+333 KLNGILPHTSAADS

-352 NFAETVRYTSTL
+352 NFAETIRYTESL
-364 KICLQDESVDAILIV
+364 KICLNDEGVDAILIV

-393 AIAQLKP
+393 AITRLKP

-441 RLYQYHLDLKLM
+441 KLYQYHLDLKLL
-453 YETPLAIP
+453 YETPLSIP
-461 VDFDADKSMAKGII
+461 IDFNADKKSAKII
-475 DKALSENRLLLSENE
+475 IEKALSENRFLLSEKE
-490 GHALLTA
+490 GHDLLMG
-497 YGFPV
+497 YGLPV
-502 IESFLCQ
+502 IESFL
-509 SVEAAIEI
+509 SETLENAKEI

-523 PIVMKIDSL
+523 PMVMKIDSI

-542 VRLNIRDINEVAE
+542 VRLNIRDLNEMSE
-555 LWTSIMISCK
+555 IWTSMMASCK
-565 KAHPKALIKGIRIE
+565 KSHPNAVIKGIRIE
-579 KMIPKGFELFIGSYK
+579 KMLNKGFELFIGSYK

-647 QPGVPL
+647 QPGIPL
-653 QQLYLFIHRFSY
+653 NQLYLLIHRFSY
-665 LLMDFPA
+665 LLMDFPN
-672 IAAVEINPFRMDHEK
+672 IAAVEINPFRMDHES
-687 GIALHVAVRLQK
+687 GMALHVAVRLQK
-699 VQEKEN
+699 IPETESQN
-705 LHFRHLAISPY
+705 FRHLAISPY
-716 PGKDYCSEKILKSG
+716 PGKDYCSDIKLHTG
-730 QPIYLRPIRPEDE
+730 QAIHLRPIRPEDE
-743 PGLSKMLENV
+743 PGLAEMLKNV

-790 VYKEIKEGINIEFI
+790 VETEIKEGKTTEII

-811 EDAWRESAEYSILI
+811 EDAWRESAEYSILV
-825 ADQWQGQ
+825 ADNWQ
-832 GLGHILT
+832 GLGLGNILT
-839 DHILEIAKKRGIKK
+839 DHILEIARKRDIKK
-853 IVASVLPTNES
+853 IVASVLPNNES
-864 MIHLFLKKGFTID
+864 MIKLFIKKGFTLD
-877 RKYPDVYEAVL
+877 KKYPDVYEAFL
-888 NLSILNT
+888 NLK

>member
-20 SEREGSAGRLIMEN
+20 SEREGSAGRMIMEN
-34 LYRTGFPGALYPV
+34 LYRTGFPGTLYPV
-47 STKHAS
+47 SSKHAS
-53 ILGVPAFSKVGK
+53 ILGIPAFSKVGK

-82 RQVIDECVIAKV
+82 KQVIDECVEAKV

-107 DKATIDYINKK
+107 DSVTIAYINKK
-118 CKEGAIRML
+118 CREGEIRML
-127 GPYSLGFIHP
+127 GPYSLGFIQP
-137 HKTIYATNMPVSV
+137 YKMIYATNMPVSV

-183 SLGIAGDID
+183 SLGIASDID

-214 QLPNAR
+214 KLPNAR

-238 KANKKNDDVDWNA
+238 KANRKNDDIDWNS

-266 AFQRAGMIRVDTI
+266 AFQRAGIIRVDTI

-292 LRPTGNQMVIV
+292 IRPTGSNMLIL
-303 SNIAAGGILA
+303 SNIAAGSILA
-313 LDALLKRGG
+313 LDTLLKKGG
-322 KHSSLSKDTVE
+322 KHSVLSKE
-333 KLNAILPHSSAPDS
+333 SIEQLNDILPHTSAADS

-352 NFAETVRYTSTL
+352 NFAETIRYTTSL
-364 KICLQDESVDAILIV
+364 KICLNDEGVDAILIV
-379 YSVYL
+379 YSIYL

-393 AIAQLKP
+393 AISQLKP

-408 WMGGNQVTE
+408 WMGGNQVIE

-441 RLYQYHLDLKLM
+441 KLYQYHLDLKLL
-453 YETPLAIP
+453 YETPLSIP
-461 VDFDADKSMAKGII
+461 IDFDADKKSAKII
-475 DKALSENRLLLSENE
+475 IEKALSENRFLLSEKE
-490 GHALLTA
+490 GHDLLMG
-497 YGFPV
+497 YGLPV
-502 IESFLCQ
+502 IESFL
-509 SVEAAIEI
+509 SETVEEAKEI
-517 AQKIGF
+517 AQRIGF
-523 PIVMKIDSL
+523 PIVMKIDSI

-542 VRLNIRDINEVAE
+542 VRLNIRDLNEMSE
-555 LWTSIMISCK
+555 IWTSMMGSCK
-565 KAHPKALIKGIRIE
+565 KSRPNAVIKGIRIE
-579 KMIPKGFELFIGSYK
+579 KMLNKGFELFIGSYK

-618 VGLPPMNMALAQQM
+618 VGLPPMNMALSQQM

-653 QQLYLFIHRFSY
+653 NQLYLLIHRFSY
-665 LLMDFPA
+665 LLMDFPE
-672 IAAVEINPFRMDHEK
+672 IAAVEINPFRMDHES
-687 GIALHVAVRLQK
+687 GMALHVAVRLQK
-699 VQEKEN
+699 ITETEN
-705 LHFRHLAISPY
+705 QNFIHLSISPY
-716 PGKDYCSEKILKSG
+716 PGKDYCSDVKLHNG
-730 QPIYLRPIRPEDE
+730 QAIHLRPIRPEDE
-743 PGLSKMLENV
+743 PRLSEMLKNV
-753 SRETLYMRFFGYIP
+753 SRESLYMRFFGYIP

-790 VYKEIKEGINIEFI
+790 VNTEIKEGKTMEII

-811 EDAWRESAEYSILI
+811 EDAWRESAEYSILV
-825 ADQWQGQ
+825 ADNWQGH
-832 GLGHILT
+832 GLGNILT
-839 DHILEIAKKRGIKK
+839 DHILEIAKKRDIKK
-853 IVASVLPTNES
+853 IVASVLPNNES
-864 MIHLFLKKGFTID
+864 MIKLFIKKGFTLD
-877 RKYPDVYEAVL
+877 KKYPDVYEAFL
-888 NLSILNT
+888 NLK

>member
-20 SEREGSAGRLIMEN
+20 SEREGSAGRMIMEN
-34 LYRTGFPGALYPV
+34 LFRTGFPGTLYPV
-47 STKHAS
+47 SSKHAT
-53 ILGVPAFSKVGK
+53 ILGIPAFSKVGK

-82 RQVIDECVIAKV
+82 KQVIDECVEAKV

-107 DKATIDYINKK
+107 DSVTIAYINKK
-118 CKEGAIRML
+118 CREGEIRML
-127 GPYSLGFIHP
+127 GPYSLGYIQP
-137 HKTIYATNMPVSV
+137 YKMIYATNMPVSV

-183 SLGIAGDID
+183 SLGIASDID

-214 QLPNAR
+214 NLPNAR

-238 KANKKNDDVDWNA
+238 KANRKNDTIDWNS

-266 AFQRAGMIRVDTI
+266 AFQRAGIIRVDTI

-292 LRPTGNQMVIV
+292 IRPTGSNMLIL

-313 LDALLKRGG
+313 LDALLKKGG
-322 KHSSLSKDTVE
+322 KHSVLSRESVE
-333 KLNAILPHSSAPDS
+333 KLNGILPHTSAADS

-352 NFAETVRYTSTL
+352 NFAETIRYTESL
-364 KICLQDESVDAILIV
+364 KICLNDEGVDAILIV

-393 AIAQLKP
+393 AITQLKP

-441 RLYQYHLDLKLM
+441 KLYQYHLDLKLL
-453 YETPLAIP
+453 YETPLSIP
-461 VDFDADKSMAKGII
+461 IDFNADKKSAKII
-475 DKALSENRLLLSENE
+475 IEKALSENRFLLSEKE
-490 GHALLTA
+490 GHDLLMG
-497 YGFPV
+497 YGLPV
-502 IESFLCQ
+502 IESFL
-509 SVEAAIEI
+509 SETLENAKEI

-523 PIVMKIDSL
+523 PMVMKIDSI

-542 VRLNIRDINEVAE
+542 VRLNIRDLNEMSE
-555 LWTSIMISCK
+555 IWTSMMASCK
-565 KAHPKALIKGIRIE
+565 KAHPNAVIKGIRIE
-579 KMIPKGFELFIGSYK
+579 KMLNKGFELFIGSYK

-618 VGLPPMNMALAQQM
+618 VGLPPMNMALAQKM

-647 QPGVPL
+647 QPGIPL
-653 QQLYLFIHRFSY
+653 NQLYLLIHRFSY
-665 LLMDFPA
+665 LLMDFPN
-672 IAAVEINPFRMDHEK
+672 IAAVEINPFRMDHES
-687 GIALHVAVRLQK
+687 GMALHVAVRLQK
-699 VQEKEN
+699 IPETESQN
-705 LHFRHLAISPY
+705 FRHLAISPY
-716 PGKDYCSEKILKSG
+716 PGKDYCSDIKLHTG
-730 QPIYLRPIRPEDE
+730 QAIHLRPIRPEDE
-743 PGLSKMLENV
+743 PGLAEMLKNV

-790 VYKEIKEGINIEFI
+790 VETEIKEGKTTEII

-811 EDAWRESAEYSILI
+811 EDAWRESAEYSILV
-825 ADQWQGQ
+825 ADNWQGH
-832 GLGHILT
+832 GLGNILT
-839 DHILEIAKKRGIKK
+839 DHILEIARKRDIKK
-853 IVASVLPTNES
+853 IVASVLPNNES
-864 MIHLFLKKGFTID
+864 MIKLFIKKGFTLD
-877 RKYPDVYEAVL
+877 KKYPDVYEAFL
-888 NLSILNT
+888 NLK

>member
-20 SEREGSAGRLIMEN
+20 SEREGSAGRMIMEN
-34 LYRTGFPGALYPV
+34 LFRTGFPGTLYPV
-47 STKHAS
+47 SSKHAT
-53 ILGVPAFSKVGK
+53 ILGIPAFSKVGK

-82 RQVIDECVIAKV
+82 KQVIDECVEAKV

-107 DKATIDYINKK
+107 DSVTIAYINKN
-118 CKEGAIRML
+118 CREGEIRML
-127 GPYSLGFIHP
+127 GPYSLGYIQP
-137 HKTIYATNMPVSV
+137 YKMIYATNMPVSV

-183 SLGIAGDID
+183 SLGIASDID

-214 QLPNAR
+214 NLPNAR

-238 KANKKNDDVDWNA
+238 KANRKNDTIDWNS

-266 AFQRAGMIRVDTI
+266 AFQRAGIIRVDTI

-292 LRPTGNQMVIV
+292 IRPTGSNMLIL

-313 LDALLKRGG
+313 LDALLKKGG
-322 KHSSLSKDTVE
+322 KHSVLSRESVE
-333 KLNAILPHSSAPDS
+333 KLNGILPHTSAADS

-352 NFAETVRYTSTL
+352 NFAETIRYTESL
-364 KICLQDESVDAILIV
+364 KICLNDEGVDAILIV

-393 AIAQLKP
+393 AITQLKP

-441 RLYQYHLDLKLM
+441 KLYQYHLDLKLL
-453 YETPLAIP
+453 YETPLSIP
-461 VDFDADKSMAKGII
+461 IDFNADKKSAKII
-475 DKALSENRLLLSENE
+475 IEKALSENRFLLSEKE
-490 GHALLTA
+490 GHDLLMG
-497 YGFPV
+497 YGLPV
-502 IESFLCQ
+502 IESFL
-509 SVEAAIEI
+509 SETLENAKEI

-523 PIVMKIDSL
+523 PMVMKIDSI

-542 VRLNIRDINEVAE
+542 VRLNIRDLNEMSE
-555 LWTSIMISCK
+555 IWTSMMASCK
-565 KAHPKALIKGIRIE
+565 KAHPNAVIKGIRIE
-579 KMIPKGFELFIGSYK
+579 KMLNKGFELFIGSYK

-647 QPGVPL
+647 QPGITL
-653 QQLYLFIHRFSY
+653 NQLYLLIHRFSY
-665 LLMDFPA
+665 LLMDFPN
-672 IAAVEINPFRMDHEK
+672 IAAVEINPFRMDHES
-687 GIALHVAVRLQK
+687 GMALHVAVRLQK
-699 VQEKEN
+699 IPETESQN
-705 LHFRHLAISPY
+705 FRHLAISPY
-716 PGKDYCSEKILKSG
+716 PGKDYCSDIKLHTG
-730 QPIYLRPIRPEDE
+730 QAIHLRPIRPEDE
-743 PGLSKMLENV
+743 PGLAEMLKNV

-790 VYKEIKEGINIEFI
+790 VETEIKEGKTTEII

-811 EDAWRESAEYSILI
+811 EDAWRESAEYSILV
-825 ADQWQGQ
+825 ADNWQGH
-832 GLGHILT
+832 GLGNILT
-839 DHILEIAKKRGIKK
+839 DHILEIARKRDIKK
-853 IVASVLPTNES
+853 IVASVLPNNES
-864 MIHLFLKKGFTID
+864 MIKLFIKKGFTLD
-877 RKYPDVYEAVL
+877 KKYPDVYEAFL
-888 NLSILNT
+888 NLK